1 MARRLIAEWMA
12 DWRERL
18 ARFRDGTGTSADFC
32 RHEGISLVR
41 TSPDAPKSNGKPVRC
56 HGSLKRERILPAGRG
71 SRDEPRRSITALV
84 AHSNSVRSHC
94 TIGHVTPAN
103 QRPGLE
109 QVVFPERDR
118 TLEKDR
124 WECRIVRP
132 QVGLQAGDE

>member
-56 HGSLKRERILPAGRG
+56 TLHNRTRHPRQPA
-71 SRDEPRRSITALV
+71 A
-84 AHSNSVRSHC
+84 
-94 TIGHVTPAN
+94 
-103 QRPGLE
+103 RPGTSRLS
-109 QVVFPERDR
+109 
-118 TLEKDR
+118 
-124 WECRIVRP
+124 
-132 QVGLQAGDE
+132 GA